1 MDKLKYIRY
10 TKKVIGIT
18 SCITVIFGL
27 NYYNKI
33 DLLVK
38 SK

>member
-1 MDKLKYIRY
+1 MDRLKYIRY
-10 TKKVIGIT
+10 TKNIIGIT
-18 SCITVIFGL
+18 SGISIISGL

-33 DLLVK
+33 EILVK